1 MDFSP
6 VDEEEEG
13 MDFSPV
19 DEPVDEVEEGMDF
32 SPVNEE
38 GRERRLL
45 SLDLAKP

>member
-6 VDEEEEG
+6 VNEEEEG

-19 DEPVDEVEEGMDF
+19 DEAVDVEEEGMDF
-32 SPVNEE
+32 SPVDEDE
-38 GRERRLL
+38 RERRL

>member
-1 MDFSP
+1 MDFPPVDEEEEGMDFSP

-19 DEPVDEVEEGMDF
+19 DEEE
-32 SPVNEE
+32 
-38 GRERRLL
+38 RKRRL

>member
-1 MDFSP
+1 MDFSPVDEEDEGMDFSPVDEP

-19 DEPVDEVEEGMDF
+19 DEEE
-32 SPVNEE
+32 
-38 GRERRLL
+38 RKRRLL